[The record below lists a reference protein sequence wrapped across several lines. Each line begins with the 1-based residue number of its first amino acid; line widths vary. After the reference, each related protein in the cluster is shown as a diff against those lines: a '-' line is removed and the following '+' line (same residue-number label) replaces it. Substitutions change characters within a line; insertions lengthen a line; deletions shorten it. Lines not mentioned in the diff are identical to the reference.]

1 MRVRLS
7 ERGGIVI
14 PKTIRERLHLAPGV
28 ELELV
33 AERGSLILRPVRE
46 PERHAR
52 LEEVAGCLARGR
64 RRQPVPVEEMDEAV
78 GEAFRRAWSRG

>member
-14 PKTIRERLHLAPGV
+14 PETIRERLHLAPGV
-28 ELELV
+28 ELV
-33 AERGSLILRPVRE
+33 AERGSLFLRPVRQPE
-46 PERHAR
+46 PHAR
-52 LEEVAGCLARGR
+52 PEEVAGCLARGR
-64 RRQPVPVEEMDEAV
+64 RRRPVPVEKMDEAV